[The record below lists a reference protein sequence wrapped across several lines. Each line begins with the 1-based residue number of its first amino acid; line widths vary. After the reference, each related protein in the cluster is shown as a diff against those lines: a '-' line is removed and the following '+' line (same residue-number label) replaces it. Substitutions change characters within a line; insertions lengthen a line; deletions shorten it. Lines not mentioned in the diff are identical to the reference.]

1 MTATDTL
8 LRQARTALDGKHPEH
23 GFPIQDGYQDATA
36 NALVALATEQKA
48 TNWHLASIAHS
59 LTRIA
64 DALQAPVP
72 TVQARPEPR
81 RRGWPFIRRNS

>member
-1 MTATDTL
+1 VNTTDTL

-23 GFPIQDGYQDATA
+23 GFPIQDGHHNATA
-36 NALVALATEQKA
+36 YALVALATEQKA

-64 DALQAPVP
+64 DALQAPAP
-72 TVQARPEPR
+72 TVQPEPR
-81 RRGWPFIRRNS
+81 RRGWPFTRRNA